1 MRGRRRYR
9 DRRDAGEV
17 LAGAVAEALTS
28 GDGVL
33 VLALPRGGV
42 PVAAPV
48 AERLGATLDVL
59 LVRKVGVPG
68 QEELALGAVADGGVV
83 VRNESVLR
91 ATGLDEAAFEQ
102 AVARAIAELDGRGAA
117 LRGGRPAP
125 STAGRQVVLV
135 DDGLA
140 TGATM
145 RAAVAAA
152 RAGGASGVVVAVPV
166 GAPDVC
172 AQLATLADLVVC
184 PLQPNGLGAVGAWYD
199 NFTQTT
205 DDEVRQL
212 LAAAVLPVA
221 PDDGV

>member
-1 MRGRRRYR
+1 MRQRSRYR

-17 LAGAVAEALTS
+17 LAGAVAEAVTS
-28 GDGVL
+28 GDDAM

-48 AERLGATLDVL
+48 AERLAATLDVL

-91 ATGLDEAAFEQ
+91 ATGLDESSFER
-102 AVARAIAELDGRGAA
+102 AVARARAELAGRGAS
-117 LRGGRPAP
+117 LRGARPAA
-125 STAGRQVVLV
+125 SSAGRHVVIV

-184 PLQPNGLGAVGAWYD
+184 PLQPNGLGAVGVWYD
-199 NFTQTT
+199 DFTQTT
-205 DDEVRQL
+205 DAEVRQL
-212 LAAAVLPVA
+212 LAAAVLPIA